1 MHLQSSSMKS
11 EKQRKRKTDLSPG
24 TLEFP
29 RITQQPTNTIHLSL
43 GFASGTLGCFLFQHE
58 VLPLLSFRTETR
70 VSIST
75 GGGTS
80 SKWVEE
86 GQGRPRSSRAIRCYG
101 WTRGTAGSDRWRSAM
116 ELRFLSM
123 ADRGREQEYGS
134 LEGHREPD
142 GVEGR
147 WRRVNEEVGSASG
160 CPNATWSTSRGAA
173 MVGRALVHG
182 IHVLAT
188 RRPLR
193 LFDEQVAGIKVSKVG
208 RQFGPLPGQI
218 WTWAKNEVCSPRPA
232 LQL

>member
-1 MHLQSSSMKS
+1 MHFQSLTTKS
-11 EKQRKRKTDLSPG
+11 AKTKEKENRSFTGDPG
-24 TLEFP
+24 VSKNHA
-29 RITQQPTNTIHLSL
+29 QPTNTIHLSL

-218 WTWAKNEVCSPRPA
+218 WTWA
-232 LQL
+232 